1 MTAVDYRRPGAL
13 QRAVSAS
20 ALPRPA
26 TASALPRPMASALPR
41 PHPLTAADWPAQG
54 VFDGPA
60 IDAYQVVG
68 PADARPI
75 VFIHATRLSRAMWR
89 PQQVGL
95 ADRYRVVTLDLPGH
109 GTLIP
114 RSFRLER
121 AVEQVARVIESA
133 GDGRA
138 VVVGLSLGGYV
149 AMELAASHPELVA
162 GLMLC
167 GATSEPWA
175 IMRRPIRIA
184 ARLVLALEAF
194 GAPPSEGLLSP
205 TLALVHHHGLG
216 RRRPPVRLDGG
227 GQALLEIVG
236 RRFRP
241 RLAAYPGPTLI
252 VNGARDRL
260 MRRHETG
267 FLTSAQR
274 GALLVLPNT
283 GHLTNLE
290 EPDTFN
296 RIVHRFA
303 RSADW

>member
-1 MTAVDYRRPGAL
+1 MTAIDYRRPGAV
-13 QRAVSAS
+13 Q
-20 ALPRPA
+20 RPA
-26 TASALPRPMASALPR
+26 PVAPPLR
-41 PHPLTAADWPAQG
+41 PHRLTPDDRPTRPL
-54 VFDGPA
+54 DGPA

-75 VFIHATRLSRAMWR
+75 VFIHATRLSREMWR

-95 ADRYRVVTLDLPGH
+95 ADRDRVITVDLPGH
-109 GTLIP
+109 GVQT
-114 RSFRLER
+114 RRAFRLER
-121 AVEQVARVIESA
+121 AVEQVARVIDSA

-149 AMELAASHPELVA
+149 AMELAATHPELVA

-175 IMRRPIRIA
+175 IMRRPVRIA
-184 ARLVLALEAF
+184 ARLFLALEAL

-205 TLALVHHHGLG
+205 TLSFVHRRGLG
-216 RRRPPVRLDGG
+216 RRRPPVRFDGG

-241 RLAAYPGPTLI
+241 RLEAYPGRTLI

-267 FLTSAQR
+267 FLTSAQQ

-290 EPDTFN
+290 DPDRVN
-296 RIVHRFA
+296 GIVRRFA
-303 RSADW
+303 GSADW

>member
-1 MTAVDYRRPGAL
+1 MTAVEYRH
-13 QRAVSAS
+13 
-20 ALPRPA
+20 PRPA
-26 TASALPRPMASALPR
+26 QAASPAIAQPR
-41 PHPLTAADWPAQG
+41 PHRLTADDHP
-54 VFDGPA
+54 VRVLDGPA

-68 PADARPI
+68 PADARPV
-75 VFIHATRLSRAMWR
+75 VFIHATRLSREMWR

-109 GTLIP
+109 GVLA
-114 RSFRLER
+114 RRAFRLER
-121 AVEQVARVIESA
+121 AVDQVARVIDSV

-175 IMRRPIRIA
+175 VMRRPVRVA
-184 ARLVLALEAF
+184 ARLVLALEAL
-194 GAPPSEGLLSP
+194 GAPPNDGLLSP
-205 TLALVHHHGLG
+205 ALSLVGGRGLR
-216 RRRPPVRLDGG
+216 RRRPSVRLDGG

-267 FLTSAQR
+267 FLTSARR

-296 RIVHRFA
+296 QVVRRFVG
-303 RSADW
+303 SADW